1 MVMKTKDEL
10 LAGLQRKNET
20 IRLFKYPTVTSSGML
35 IKEYLMGEKN
45 PFYKKATEK
54 LSENQTSEPTHE
66 S

>member
-35 IKEYLMGEKN
+35 MKDYLMVKRIRFIRRRPKN
-45 PFYKKATEK
+45 G
-54 LSENQTSEPTHE
+54 SVN
-66 S
+66 